1 MIFDDLLATILNHSI
16 HIVSTTMLLSLILVL
31 FLAVSYAFVESTL
44 RTSSV
49 ICSNCLQIR
58 GGQQTLMERNE
69 YTNEATSFNDE
80 EAAEEEEDEEEEQS
94 SSPSTTASM
103 QIMITNRMRFV
114 LENDLNYLPEEVDAM
129 EPQIAAVVISRN
141 LVRTFQSS
149 LYCLYYSIQY
159 SIECDSCVGSAQ

>member
-1 MIFDDLLATILNHSI
+1 
-16 HIVSTTMLLSLILVL
+16 
-31 FLAVSYAFVESTL
+31 
-44 RTSSV
+44 
-49 ICSNCLQIR
+49 
-58 GGQQTLMERNE
+58 MERNE

-149 LYCLYYSIQY
+149 LYCLYYSI
-159 SIECDSCVGSAQ
+159 ECDSCVGSAQ